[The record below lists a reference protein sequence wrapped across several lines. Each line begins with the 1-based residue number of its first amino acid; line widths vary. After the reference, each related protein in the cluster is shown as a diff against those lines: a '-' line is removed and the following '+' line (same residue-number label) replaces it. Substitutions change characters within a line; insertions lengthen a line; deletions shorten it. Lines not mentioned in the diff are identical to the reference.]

1 MPNEDVF
8 NGKLPGQ
15 EYQGAIVVRREV
27 SRIEAM
33 AIAVTVALNDGVRL
47 ACIEYHNRTPDQWDA
62 MTCRCEMQVQ
72 PLILTQEEIAKGSTT
87 ILLAIMVVLGTTAS
101 HQGNLT

>member
-1 MPNEDVF
+1 MPNVDVF

-27 SRIEAM
+27 SRIK
-33 AIAVTVALNDGVRL
+33 AITVALNDGVRL
-47 ACIEYHNRTPDQWDA
+47 ARIEYHNRTPDQRDA

-101 HQGNLT
+101 HQGNVT